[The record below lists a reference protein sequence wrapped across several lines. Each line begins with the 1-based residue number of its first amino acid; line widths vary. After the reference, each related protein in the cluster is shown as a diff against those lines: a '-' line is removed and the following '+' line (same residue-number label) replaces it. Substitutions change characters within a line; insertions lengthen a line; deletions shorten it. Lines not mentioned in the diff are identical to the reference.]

1 MEIIP
6 NQEYQK
12 IKQKSASITITF
24 GLLLLIISFVWTFVE
39 TTDPPLFEVLSEGSG
54 SVDFGN
60 WVEGS
65 GNVNNFEEPSPTP
78 GEGKPKLSQE
88 TQTVSANEQQT
99 LSSQAEENEVTT
111 PPVKEKKEVKKEKIK
126 STQIDKPKEIDKHN
140 NNVSNTTTNNSNQSV
155 GSNHGNSNQIG
166 NRGRDDVKILD
177 NDGLY
182 TFGSGEEGL
191 QGRKPISLPKP
202 VYEVEAE
209 AKITYEFTIAP
220 DGSVKNVKALTLS
233 SNADLKN
240 AGIKAIYKWKFE
252 PIEENKIQKTKV
264 TITFKLR

>member
-1 MEIIP
+1 MQLLPI
-6 NQEYQK
+6 QEYQK
-12 IKQKSASITITF
+12 IKLRSGAITISIGVMF
-24 GLLLLIISFVWTFVE
+24 FLVSLFWTFVE

-54 SVDFGN
+54 GVDFGN

-65 GNVNNFEEPSPTP
+65 GNVNNFEAPSPHP
-78 GEGKPKLSQE
+78 GEGKAKVNQIVKTTS
-88 TQTVSANEQQT
+88 VNEKTT
-99 LSSQAEENEVTT
+99 LSGEAEESEVTS
-111 PPVKEKKEVKKEKIK
+111 PPVKETKNKDKK
-126 STQIDKPKEIDKHN
+126 TQNQFDKPQESIKNEQA
-140 NNVSNTTTNNSNQSV
+140 VSNTNANSNANQSG
-155 GSNHGNSNQIG
+155 GSNHGNSNQVG

-177 NDGLY
+177 IDGLY
-182 TFGSGEEGL
+182 SFGTGEEGL

-220 DGSVKNVKALTLS
+220 DGSVKHVKALTLS
-233 SNADLKN
+233 SNAELKN

-264 TITFKLR
+264 TITFKLK